1 MLTLDSVIWIY
12 DPKAIGIKSFN
23 GHVQDRKQTSWE
35 QTVTSWRP
43 LSWWSIIGSIIGSII
58 NVLSL
63 VLSFMFYHWWY
74 IIDDLSLMFISL
86 MFNHWSSIID
96 VLSLVLSFYHWC
108 SVMGI
113 GGRNKTQWEWMG
125 VKKGSEAVVAC
136 TTQFLE
142 TGYIGDDVSRRFL
155 CI

>member
-86 MFNHWSSIID
+86 MFSHWCSVIDVQSLMFNHWFSIIDVQSLMFYHWFYRSIID
-96 VLSLVLSFYHWC
+96 VLSWALVDEIKPS
-108 SVMGI
+108 
-113 GGRNKTQWEWMG
+113 
-125 VKKGSEAVVAC
+125 GSGLGLKRA
-136 TTQFLE
+136 QRPL
-142 TGYIGDDVSRRFL
+142 
-155 CI
+155 